1 MSSGI
6 IPRPRITPG
15 LEAALHVALGSV
27 DYEMVQIL
35 NDLLSPDYGPI
46 CAIDSPIVAFTNV
59 VNIAATGTNKNTAA
73 PLTGFTNVIT
83 GADGTK
89 GVQLP
94 DAVIL
99 GQRVVVIN
107 TSTTG
112 TLKVWNS
119 PSGSIINGGPPG
131 QPATVAPLKG
141 AIYDC
146 LVLNPDQ
153 WWSVSN

>member
-1 MSSGI
+1 MNRPGI
-6 IPRPRITPG
+6 SPG

-27 DYEMVQIL
+27 DVELVQIL
-35 NDLLSPDYGPI
+35 NYLLTPSYGQVF
-46 CAIDSPIVAFTNV
+46 AVDSPIIAFTYV
-59 VNIAATGTNKNTAA
+59 VTIAATGTNKNTAA

-94 DAVIL
+94 DAIIL
-99 GQRVVVIN
+99 GQRVVVVN
-107 TSTTG
+107 TNTTG

-131 QPATVAPLKG
+131 QPALIPPLKG
-141 AIYDC
+141 AIYDA